1 MILCKIPQGRAMVKE
16 NLKNKDLCKIR
27 TITSFLTLT
36 SDKSQWEETICK
48 AASFGGALAKEFNAQ
63 GYHVQSIRIVTNAFG
78 EYLDT
83 SSYHA
88 IMKDMHILSEVLK
101 SPLMPAIRIRFA
113 IGEAKTKEEIAMLP
127 ELIKAYGDICNA
139 CVNVDI
145 DELSVVDRDL
155 TLSCA
160 EAVVEIGKI
169 TPRGEGN
176 FNFTINYNCKPHIPY
191 FPASYHNSHD
201 ENCFALG
208 LETPD
213 LLVEALKSLKEE
225 KNHNL
230 KMQKSYAI
238 MRDSLQHHINTI
250 LGITHAYEHPYK
262 TTFAGI
268 DTSAAPSKNCASM
281 VDVYKLLGVPYFG
294 ASGTLEASALL
305 TKVFKAQKG
314 CTLIGFSGLML
325 AVVEDSGLAESATK
339 GEFDIRTLLQY
350 SAVCG
355 IGLDTVPI
363 EGHTTAQK
371 IADICCDTGTLAFRL
386 NKPLTVRLFPVPN
399 LKAGDITQF
408 ESDDL
413 CNSAVLKVP

>member
-1 MILCKIPQGRAMVKE
+1 MVKE
-16 NLKNKDLCKIR
+16 SLKNKDLCKIR
-27 TITSFLTLT
+27 TITSFVTLGRE
-36 SDKSQWEETICK
+36 KSHWEAAIFK
-48 AASFGGALAKEFNAQ
+48 AASFSGDLANEFEAH
-63 GYHVQSIRIVTNAFG
+63 GYHVQSVRIVTNPFG
-78 EYLDT
+78 EYLNT
-83 SSYHA
+83 SSFHSVL
-88 IMKDMHILSEVLK
+88 KDMQTLSTVLK
-101 SPLMPAIRIRFA
+101 SPSMPKIRIRFA
-113 IGEAKTKEEIAMLP
+113 IGEAKTEEEIILLP
-127 ELIKAYGDICNA
+127 EMIKAFGDICNA
-139 CVNVDI
+139 CVNVNV
-145 DELSVVDRDL
+145 DELGIVDRDL
-155 TLSCA
+155 TLCCA
-160 EAVVEIGKI
+160 KAVEEIGKI

-191 FPASYHNSHD
+191 FPAAYHNRHD

-225 KNHNL
+225 KNHNH

-238 MRDSLQHHINTI
+238 MRDALQHHINTI
-250 LGITHAYEHPYK
+250 LDITNAYEHPYK
-262 TTFAGI
+262 TKFAGI

-281 VDVYKLLGVPYFG
+281 VDVYKLLGVPFFG

-314 CTLIGFSGLML
+314 CELIGFSGLML
-325 AVVEDSGLAESATK
+325 AVVEDQGLADATTRN
-339 GEFDIRTLLQY
+339 EFDIRALLQY

-363 EGHTTAQK
+363 EGDTSVEK
-371 IADICCDTGTLAFRL
+371 IAAICADTGTLAYRL

-399 LKAGDITQF
+399 LKAGDMTQF

-413 CNSAVLKVP
+413 CNSMVLRVP